1 MDGEEPT
8 RNGGLAFGEGNLFTA
23 EIELGVE
30 KVVVTHDEKAVV
42 VKQGKAFPLFGY
54 LIPGEALSRE
64 IEIAKVEE
72 QVLFHVLDR
81 LSGIEGFEFRIGLA
95 ERVGL
100 VGEGKEIG
108 SAGQVEDTDGFK
120 DGDFGFCRA
129 VLAAV
134 IAFEGEKA
142 TIGEAKK
149 IGENEVFGFQLFATF
164 GERSGIGEADGVFGF
179 GGS

>member
-1 MDGEEPT
+1 M
-8 RNGGLAFGEGNLFTA
+8 AFGEGNLFIA
-23 EIELGVE
+23 EIELGVK
-30 KVVVTHDEKAVV
+30 KVVVTDDEKSVV
-42 VKQGKAFPLFGY
+42 IKQGKAFPFFGQ
-54 LIPGEALSRE
+54 LIPREALKGE
-64 IEIAKVEE
+64 IE
-72 QVLFHVLDR
+72 VLKIEKECFLQVLDR

-120 DGDFGFCRA
+120 DRDFGFCRA

-134 IAFEGEKA
+134 IAFEGEKT
-142 TIGEAKK
+142 TIGEAEE

-164 GERSGIGEADGVFGF
+164 GERRGIGKVDGVFGF